1 MNNVNSKEICYVGMV
16 LLAGIFNDVL
26 LRKGYGATVCMC
38 KNCTNVVVVN
48 ILTVRC
54 TCVGFLGRMT
64 HKTAQKNKES
74 NSDMN
79 LLKLNLTAAT
89 I

>member
-1 MNNVNSKEICYVGMV
+1 MV
-16 LLAGIFNDVL
+16 PLAGIINDVL
-26 LRKGYGATVCMC
+26 LRKDYGAAVCMC
-38 KNCTNVVVVN
+38 KNCTNVVAVN

-54 TCVGFLGRMT
+54 TCVGFFGRMT
-64 HKTAQKNKES
+64 YKTAQKNKES